1 MKDYKKDLIM
11 LQAAVETYVPV
22 SVKLDKEFEHL
33 FELVDRSTPKKP
45 IFTGSGMPGA
55 RTWYTC
61 PVCKENLLYG
71 VKHCP
76 DCDQCLDWIENE
88 DYED

>member
-1 MKDYKKDLIM
+1 MNNYRKDLKMIS
-11 LQAAVETYVPV
+11 AAVLKYVPV
-22 SVKLDKEFEHL
+22 TVKLDKEFDSL
-33 FELVDRSTPKKP
+33 YELVDRSTPKKP
-45 IFTGSGMPGA
+45 IFTGSSMPGA

-76 DCDQCLDWIENE
+76 DCDQRLDWIENE

>member
-1 MKDYKKDLIM
+1 MNNYRKDLKMIS
-11 LQAAVETYVPV
+11 AAVLKYVPV
-22 SVKLDKEFEHL
+22 TVKLDKEFDSL
-33 FELVDRSTPKKP
+33 YELVDRSTPKKP
-45 IFTGSGMPGA
+45 IFTGSSMPGA

-88 DYED
+88 DYEE